1 MICLL
6 LSFTFLCACNK
17 DTNEPEPI
25 NVWGEEDDAY
35 EVIPLEKKDFAIVY
49 DENCDMDLYPDM
61 GGDLNY
67 TIFILSRSP
76 IEEGTIFADAL
87 GTEVDSFTVTDY
99 HKAMNYEWGDGLRD
113 VDYNNYIYQTR
124 KGLDWAKALSLFK
137 ELQMAAEVYYNDPS
151 DEGALAAYEE
161 ATIRYS
167 EYTNKYLPEFLAKK
181 QELMDSHSYYVYS
194 VNIIFLSQIQTD
206 EVVTE
211 VLLDID
217 GEQHIL
223 SIGRIGLHKPII
235 SDLNDH
241 RGTFRYISFA
251 GSSARYNPWL
261 ATSFELPFEFM
272 VEEDM
277 TLNCLESF
285 GQQTQFPNINVV
297 ITDYS
302 GQTLHLKWDGNSP
315 LYLESGAKV
324 CLWVECCDT
333 RISGNAISRIQISF
347 ILRYSIEAENFYT
360 VTSWGVRTEWPCF
373 DLCAVF
379 LDGVDLRSYYVYQWY
394 LDNEI

>member
-1 MICLL
+1 M
-6 LSFTFLCACNK
+6 
-17 DTNEPEPI
+17 
-25 NVWGEEDDAY
+25 WGEEDDAY

-67 TIFILSRSP
+67 TIFVLSRSP

-87 GTEVDSFTVTDY
+87 GTEADSFTVTDY

-194 VNIIFLSQIQTD
+194 VNIIFQSQIQTD

-211 VLLDID
+211 VHLDID
-217 GEQHIL
+217 GEQHVL
-223 SIGRIGLHKPII
+223 SIGRIGLHKQII

-241 RGTFRYISFA
+241 RGTFRYISIA
-251 GSSARYNPWL
+251 GSSARYSPWL